1 MDLIAAF
8 KKWKHD
14 IERKELTSYTLRH
27 GARKTST
34 GLKFFYVCHRSGKYA
49 SRVTGPRQRMLK
61 TPGTCKLGI
70 VCTAAIYCEECPDS
84 VIVRYCPHHYGH
96 GKETSFVQLS
106 VEEQAAIQDNISKG
120 IPFESLLDDI
130 RDSQSSTDHFQLY
143 LLKKRDVRFINN
155 AYATDE
161 YNPGLSDA
169 ESVDQ
174 WVRLCCQMEDSP
186 ILFYRQED
194 IGSTEEDFLLIIMTE
209 FQKQI
214 LMSSAKQVVCVDSLY
229 RRKGGRFYLTVLF
242 IMDEY
247 EIAFPVAFC
256 ISNKVDKPVIWQ
268 FLTSI
273 KESTGPLSC
282 TYFMSDSESFYFEA
296 WKEVMEDE
304 SKWLWS
310 MWYVDNRIRV
320 QLRVF
325 RGNIVKRAEAY
336 KTMRTLLE
344 CQNKNVFDSMFKN
357 YIETLQSDP
366 QSRNL
371 GNFIMQKYGSNAEM
385 WAYCYR
391 KDIPLSTNIHLE
403 VMHRTFR
410 YCCREGRKKRLDKFI
425 FVIMKLVRYKMLDR
439 LSNML
444 DDEKIELAIEAINM
458 CHHVGLEIPSEHISS
473 LSDKIWLIRSEE
485 EEQSIYVMR
494 EFETC
499 PEHCNLR
506 CSECDIC
513 VHMYTCSCIHSMIN
527 ANLCQHIHAVVWK
540 FLTPHFSPP
549 ASPIQE
555 DIKEQENIDVS
566 DIPDKCPE
574 LFDKV
579 LKQTHDVYKKVRA
592 NKCNLPKD
600 SLTAVMKRLNECIDI
615 CNGKKVT
622 EPVVNNSPQKD
633 NPVYVINP
641 YTKKENSQS
650 VLYPK
655 FSRNNSVKSSC
666 GDNPAVEP
674 NGDSVLKNASS
685 DSSSPCTVKKDD
697 QNFSALRNDDNSNC
711 AFSDSTG
718 VEIDKQKSSVSQQG
732 DKDQVQEMD
741 DEKKKIQKETYGTYI
756 KCIECNTNYKNVQ
769 SLRDHLSSEHNLNM
783 DKQELHFPNMAAFK
797 KWKHEIERQELTS
810 YTLRHGFKKTKK
822 GIRKNDYCCH
832 RSGKNSSKIDGERKR
847 MLKTTGTVKLGI
859 ICTSVMVCEERPDGV
874 KVQYYPHHYGH
885 GKDLSIVHLSPE
897 EQDAIEENVA
907 KGIPFE
913 NLLDDIKDNHSSADH
928 FQLYLKKKKEA
939 RFISNAYA
947 ADEYNPGVAELES
960 VDQWVRQCCKMEN
973 SPILFYISDDS
984 TENKNFL
991 LIIMTEF
998 QKQILLSAAKQV
1010 VCVDTLYRKS
1020 GGFYLNVLIVMDD
1033 SDNAFPV
1040 AFCLSN
1046 KVDRGVMLQFFMSI
1060 KESTGALS
1068 FEYFMSDSDVFMF
1081 ESWKDIMDDDSKWL
1095 WCMWYVDNRIRIQLK
1110 VFRGNV
1116 IKKAEAYK
1124 TVRSLLECQN
1134 VNVFESMFRNF
1145 VETLKADPN
1154 SRNLGIS
1161 ISQRYGKNVHLWAY
1175 CYRKDIPLST
1185 NIQLEVLHRTF
1196 QFCCRE
1202 GRKKRLDKFLFVVMK
1217 LVKYKVLDRLCNI
1230 LDDEKTELAIEAINM
1245 CHNEGLEIASE
1256 RITSLSDKIWL
1267 IEGEE
1272 EEQNIY
1278 VMREFESCPEHCSLR
1293 CNECDICVHMYTC
1306 SCIHSVINAN
1316 MCPHIHAVVWKFLT
1330 PHFSPPPSPM
1340 ADDFEEQENRDVSVI
1355 PDKVSDLLEEI
1366 LNKSH
1371 DVYKIIRENKCNL
1384 PKESLT
1390 AVLKRLNEC
1399 IDIGRGKDVSEFAI
1413 SNSQNVLSV
1422 VLPNNCQDISQFV
1435 FVLPGN
1441 EANTIVPNND
1451 A

>member
-1 MDLIAAF
+1 MEQAEEFETVYFVTEEEISTSYIVNDSEEQVIVLNEDCSIVINEDGSFIQNENPAIETKVENMNESNQISDTKAVINDENSIVVETSNEEFSTMEQESSVIEHSNLNEECNRSAAVEHDESSIMDHDDSSVSFDNTAVGESTPGDGELSAVQNEVVCMVPEGAVDKLTCPYCFKQFTKTGNKMRHVRQVHKIKKQIGTYIRCIECNTSYKHVQKLRDHLKSFHKLNMDEEELQFPNMTAF

-27 GARKTST
+27 GARRTST

-214 LMSSAKQVVCVDSLY
+214 LMSSARQVVCVDSLY

-268 FLTSI
+268 FLASI

-282 TYFMSDSESFYFEA
+282 TYFMSDSEPFYYEA
-296 WKEVMEDE
+296 WKEVMQDD

-371 GNFIMQKYGSNAEM
+371 GNFIMQKYGNNAEM

-506 CSECDIC
+506 CTECDIC

-549 ASPIQE
+549 ASPMPE
-555 DIKEQENIDVS
+555 DVEEQENIDVS

-615 CNGKKVT
+615 CNGKDVT
-622 EPVVNNSPQKD
+622 EPVVNSPPQKN
-633 NPVYVINP
+633 NPVYLINP
-641 YTKKENSQS
+641 YAKKDNSQP
-650 VLYPK
+650 VFYP
-655 FSRNNSVKSSC
+655 
-666 GDNPAVEP
+666 
-674 NGDSVLKNASS
+674 
-685 DSSSPCTVKKDD
+685 
-697 QNFSALRNDDNSNC
+697 SN
-711 AFSDSTG
+711 
-718 VEIDKQKSSVSQQG
+718 
-732 DKDQVQEMD
+732 
-741 DEKKKIQKETYGTYI
+741 
-756 KCIECNTNYKNVQ
+756 
-769 SLRDHLSSEHNLNM
+769 
-783 DKQELHFPNMAAFK
+783 
-797 KWKHEIERQELTS
+797 
-810 YTLRHGFKKTKK
+810 
-822 GIRKNDYCCH
+822 
-832 RSGKNSSKIDGERKR
+832 
-847 MLKTTGTVKLGI
+847 
-859 ICTSVMVCEERPDGV
+859 
-874 KVQYYPHHYGH
+874 
-885 GKDLSIVHLSPE
+885 
-897 EQDAIEENVA
+897 
-907 KGIPFE
+907 
-913 NLLDDIKDNHSSADH
+913 
-928 FQLYLKKKKEA
+928 
-939 RFISNAYA
+939 
-947 ADEYNPGVAELES
+947 
-960 VDQWVRQCCKMEN
+960 
-973 SPILFYISDDS
+973 
-984 TENKNFL
+984 
-991 LIIMTEF
+991 
-998 QKQILLSAAKQV
+998 
-1010 VCVDTLYRKS
+1010 
-1020 GGFYLNVLIVMDD
+1020 
-1033 SDNAFPV
+1033 FPV
-1040 AFCLSN
+1040 
-1046 KVDRGVMLQFFMSI
+1046 I
-1060 KESTGALS
+1060 
-1068 FEYFMSDSDVFMF
+1068 
-1081 ESWKDIMDDDSKWL
+1081 
-1095 WCMWYVDNRIRIQLK
+1095 
-1110 VFRGNV
+1110 
-1116 IKKAEAYK
+1116 
-1124 TVRSLLECQN
+1124 
-1134 VNVFESMFRNF
+1134 
-1145 VETLKADPN
+1145 
-1154 SRNLGIS
+1154 
-1161 ISQRYGKNVHLWAY
+1161 
-1175 CYRKDIPLST
+1175 
-1185 NIQLEVLHRTF
+1185 
-1196 QFCCRE
+1196 
-1202 GRKKRLDKFLFVVMK
+1202 
-1217 LVKYKVLDRLCNI
+1217 
-1230 LDDEKTELAIEAINM
+1230 
-1245 CHNEGLEIASE
+1245 
-1256 RITSLSDKIWL
+1256 
-1267 IEGEE
+1267 
-1272 EEQNIY
+1272 
-1278 VMREFESCPEHCSLR
+1278 
-1293 CNECDICVHMYTC
+1293 
-1306 SCIHSVINAN
+1306 
-1316 MCPHIHAVVWKFLT
+1316 
-1330 PHFSPPPSPM
+1330 
-1340 ADDFEEQENRDVSVI
+1340 
-1355 PDKVSDLLEEI
+1355 
-1366 LNKSH
+1366 
-1371 DVYKIIRENKCNL
+1371 
-1384 PKESLT
+1384 
-1390 AVLKRLNEC
+1390 
-1399 IDIGRGKDVSEFAI
+1399 
-1413 SNSQNVLSV
+1413 
-1422 VLPNNCQDISQFV
+1422 LPNNSKPLSQYV
-1435 FVLPGN
+1435 LVIPNNGVPNVLPSS
-1441 EANTIVPNND
+1441 TPIRR
-1451 A
+1451 